1 MISIEPELLNQVI
14 RNNKFID
21 DLSGFNGEGVFMSII
36 KENGLY
42 MVYNEIPRITSDFPM
57 SSEWLYDRDI
67 TDILYP
73 NQDGIIYNFR
83 ITDDSIL
90 LMRKYAYDVNFD
102 IDTVLDIDLDNR
114 VFLVNIEIISG
125 ILAKFT
131 GYMEEKSVMV
141 DNIKFRDYY
150 NKMISL

>member
-1 MISIEPELLNQVI
+1 MTYPTI
-14 RNNKFID
+14 R
-21 DLSGFNGEGVFMSII
+21 GESEIFMSII

-57 SSEWLYDRDI
+57 SSEWLYERDI

-73 NQDGIIYNFR
+73 NQDGIVYNFR

-102 IDTVLDIDLDNR
+102 IDTILDIDLDNR

>member
-1 MISIEPELLNQVI
+1 MA
-14 RNNKFID
+14 
-21 DLSGFNGEGVFMSII
+21 II

-42 MVYNEIPRITSDFPM
+42 IVCNEIPRITSDFPM
-57 SSEWLYDRDI
+57 SSQWLYGTDI

-90 LMRKYAYDVNFD
+90 LMRKYAYDENFD
-102 IDTVLDIDLDNR
+102 IDTVLDIDLENR
-114 VFLVNIEIISG
+114 VFLVNIEIMSG

-131 GYMEEKSVMV
+131 DYMEEKSVMV
-141 DNIKFRDYY
+141 DNVKFRDYY

>member
-1 MISIEPELLNQVI
+1 
-14 RNNKFID
+14 
-21 DLSGFNGEGVFMSII
+21 MSII

-57 SSEWLYDRDI
+57 SSEWLYERDI

-90 LMRKYAYDVNFD
+90 LMR
-102 IDTVLDIDLDNR
+102 
-114 VFLVNIEIISG
+114 NIRMMG
-125 ILAKFT
+125 IL
-131 GYMEEKSVMV
+131 
-141 DNIKFRDYY
+141 I
-150 NKMISL
+150 

>member
-1 MISIEPELLNQVI
+1 
-14 RNNKFID
+14 
-21 DLSGFNGEGVFMSII
+21 MSII

-57 SSEWLYDRDI
+57 SSEWLYERDI

-73 NQDGIIYNFR
+73 NQDGIVYNFR

>member
-1 MISIEPELLNQVI
+1 MTYPTI
-14 RNNKFID
+14 R
-21 DLSGFNGEGVFMSII
+21 GESEIFMSII

-57 SSEWLYDRDI
+57 SSEWLYERDI

-73 NQDGIIYNFR
+73 NQDGIVYNFR

>member
-1 MISIEPELLNQVI
+1 MTYPTI
-14 RNNKFID
+14 R
-21 DLSGFNGEGVFMSII
+21 GESEIFMSII

-57 SSEWLYDRDI
+57 SSEWLYERDI

-73 NQDGIIYNFR
+73 NQDGIVYNFR

-114 VFLVNIEIISG
+114 VFLVNIGIISG
-125 ILAKFT
+125 ILANFT

>member
-1 MISIEPELLNQVI
+1 MTYLALTGNE
-14 RNNKFID
+14 F
-21 DLSGFNGEGVFMSII
+21 FMSII

-57 SSEWLYDRDI
+57 SSEWLYERDI

-73 NQDGIIYNFR
+73 NQEGIVYNFR

-90 LMRKYAYDVNFD
+90 LMRKYTYDGNFD
-102 IDTVLDIDLDNR
+102 IETVLDIDLDNR

-131 GYMEEKSVMV
+131 DYMEEKSVMV

>member
-1 MISIEPELLNQVI
+1 
-14 RNNKFID
+14 
-21 DLSGFNGEGVFMSII
+21 MSII
-36 KENGLY
+36 KQNGLH

-57 SSEWLYDRDI
+57 SSQWLYERDI

-90 LMRKYAYDVNFD
+90 LMRKYAYNENFD
-102 IDTVLDIDLDNR
+102 IDTVLDIDLENR
-114 VFLVNIEIISG
+114 VFLVNIEIMSG

-131 GYMEEKSVMV
+131 DYMEEKSVMI

>member
-1 MISIEPELLNQVI
+1 MHVTLN
-14 RNNKFID
+14 NLID
-21 DLSGFNGEGVFMSII
+21 DLSDYTGESEIFMSII

-57 SSEWLYDRDI
+57 SSEWLYERDI

-73 NQDGIIYNFR
+73 NQDGIVYNFR